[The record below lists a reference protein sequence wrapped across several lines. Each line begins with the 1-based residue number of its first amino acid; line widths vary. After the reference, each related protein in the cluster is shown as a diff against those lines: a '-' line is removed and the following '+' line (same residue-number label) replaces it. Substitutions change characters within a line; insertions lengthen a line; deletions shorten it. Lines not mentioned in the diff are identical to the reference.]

1 MKHFHCPVNDYAC
14 AYYIDEKVL
23 VEGEEPEYCLCSLE
37 DPYVDCDDFY
47 AMYAMYGDCEE
58 EDYTDETEE

>member
-1 MKHFHCPVNDYAC
+1 MKHFHCPVNGHDC
-14 AYYIDEKVL
+14 PYYVDEKIL

-47 AMYAMYGDCEE
+47 AMYGDCEE
-58 EDYTDETEE
+58 EDYTDDTD